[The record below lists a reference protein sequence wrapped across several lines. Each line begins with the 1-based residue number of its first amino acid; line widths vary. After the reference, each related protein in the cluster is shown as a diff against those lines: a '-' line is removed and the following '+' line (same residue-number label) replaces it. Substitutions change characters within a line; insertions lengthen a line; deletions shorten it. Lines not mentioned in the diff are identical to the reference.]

1 MKKIILNCALLIML
15 LSLTVEPVLS
25 SPARPEKVFGWIE
38 EGILLPENIAVKI
51 KLDTGA
57 LTSSHGCEGLKKIPK
72 RWRRMDSV

>member
-1 MKKIILNCALLIML
+1 MIML

-51 KLDTGA
+51 KLDIGA
-57 LTSSHGCEGLKKIPK
+57 FMSFMDVKDLK
-72 RWRRMDSV
+72 RF